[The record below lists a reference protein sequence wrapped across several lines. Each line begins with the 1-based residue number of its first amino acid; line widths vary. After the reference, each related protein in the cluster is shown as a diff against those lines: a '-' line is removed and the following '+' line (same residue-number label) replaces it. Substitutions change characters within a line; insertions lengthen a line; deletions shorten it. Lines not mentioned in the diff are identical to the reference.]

1 MQYHESRVPAM
12 TSDDATA
19 TPQREASSDGRK
31 EECSTLARL
40 REMGV
45 SFVNKEDLIDNSKRF
60 VNKTIKGGPT
70 QQNVAANSIRY
81 YIFIFEEPILYSISS
96 MLSDNRFCHK
106 CSNKERVR
114 ESIQLGNTK
123 RKQNRIVSLND
134 PFQSFIDFI
143 VFRRSF
149 RLSNFRLAVKV

>member
-1 MQYHESRVPAM
+1 M

-96 MLSDNRFCHK
+96 MLSD
-106 CSNKERVR
+106 KEKEHLV
-114 ESIQLGNTK
+114 GK
-123 RKQNRIVSLND
+123 H
-134 PFQSFIDFI
+134 
-143 VFRRSF
+143 
-149 RLSNFRLAVKV
+149 